1 MAGLPV
7 GVQIVGTRR
16 LEEERVLW
24 ATGRVEEA
32 LGRGTWE
39 NWGCGE
45 IGKLNSAGN
54 GLSGGRGWEG
64 GIEVLPEIADEEDED
79 EDLEKL

>member
-39 NWGCGE
+39 EWGCGE
-45 IGKLNSAGN
+45 VERMSQQGN
-54 GLSGGRGWEG
+54 RLSGGRGWFG
-64 GIEVLPEIADEEDED
+64 GIEVLGENDNNDKTD
-79 EDLEKL
+79 Q

>member
-7 GVQIVGTRR
+7 GVQIVAPRR

-24 ATGRVEEA
+24 ATGRLEEA
-32 LGRGTWE
+32 LGRGDWD

-45 IGKLNSAGN
+45 IGKVSPAGN
-54 GLSGGRGWEG
+54 GLTGGRGWEW
-64 GIEVLPEIADEEDED
+64 GIPVEGIDEE
-79 EDLEKL
+79 LEGSESKDSF

>member
-32 LGRGTWE
+32 LGRGDWNT
-39 NWGCGE
+39 WGCGE
-45 IGKLNSAGN
+45 IGRMGPMGN
-54 GLSGGRGWEG
+54 GLSGGRGWDG
-64 GIEVLPEIADEEDED
+64 GIEVLPEEDEEE
-79 EDLEKL
+79 EDLEKV